1 MPAKGSPSTR
11 DHMIYRTNN
20 RQTNNQTN
28 RTISQTSSTINNLKL
43 DQLYNMP
50 LNLIQTISKT
60 YHSIA
65 SIIQSHSTPSHSN
78 TPPTP
83 HLLHSLPNFFK
94 ITISPLPD
102 ATQEITL
109 QPVVSSSF
117 RIGILLSLLQLT
129 PTQSYSSSP
138 TKKNILNII
147 LFSSITK
154 PKRNFSQLK
163 ITIQL
168 QQSYYG

>member
-11 DHMIYRTNN
+11 DHVIYWTNN
-20 RQTNNQTN
+20 KQTNNQTN
-28 RTISQTSSTINNLKL
+28 RIISQTSSTINNLIEARPTSQHAIKF
-43 DQLYNMP
+43 DSN
-50 LNLIQTISKT
+50 NFKT

-94 ITISPLPD
+94 ITISPLPN

-117 RIGILLSLLQLT
+117 RIEILLSLLQLT

-163 ITIQL
+163 
-168 QQSYYG
+168 